1 MVDLVEIRS
10 NYDDADS
17 RLDDAQVV
25 MGIIEDATQFHY
37 TNADE
42 AKVAQQRLAILM
54 PLLTAAID
62 DAREIIIATRPLLI
76 PLEQGG
82 EVGVSNG

>member
-1 MVDLVEIRS
+1 MANLVEIRS

-25 MGIIEDATQFHY
+25 MGIIEDATEFHY
-37 TNADE
+37 TDANE
-42 AKVAQQRLAILM
+42 TKVAQQRLAILM

-62 DAREIIIATRPLLI
+62 DARAILENNRQALIAFRDG
-76 PLEQGG
+76 QKA
-82 EVGVSNG
+82 EVFNG

>member
-1 MVDLVEIRS
+1 MADLDEIRS

-25 MGIIEDATQFHY
+25 MGMIEDAMHFHY
-37 TNADE
+37 TNPEE
-42 AKVAQQRLAILM
+42 AMVAQQRLAILL

-62 DAREIIIATRPLLI
+62 DAREIICETRPLLTADKRTAK
-76 PLEQGG
+76 E
-82 EVGVSNG
+82 EVPRG